1 MWNKVLAFL
10 GTISYNESYLIKERE
25 MKAENL
31 IAKAEAMGLIQ
42 FVANVPCDPYYATVN
57 GNHEFMYMGGY
68 NKTIDAD
75 IDMWVGAHLS
85 IVDMIDESVV
95 LA

>member
-1 MWNKVLAFL
+1 
-10 GTISYNESYLIKERE
+10 

-31 IAKAEAMGLIQ
+31 IAKAEAMGLIK

-57 GNHEFMYMGGY
+57 ANHEFKYMGGY

-75 IDMWVGAHLS
+75 IDMWIGAHLS
-85 IVDMIDESVV
+85 IVDMIDETVV
-95 LA
+95 LN

>member
-1 MWNKVLAFL
+1 
-10 GTISYNESYLIKERE
+10 

-31 IAKAEAMGLIQ
+31 IAKAVKMGLIK
-42 FVANVPCDPYYATVN
+42 FVDNAPCDPYYATVN
-57 GNHEFMYMGGY
+57 ANHEFMYMSGY

-75 IDMWVGAHLS
+75 IDAWVGANLS
-85 IVDMIDESVV
+85 IVDMIDDSVV